1 MPFNETNRPLSR
13 RLDHTEMNTAP
24 NGQDFLRLISSQ
36 RDISSARDKG
46 KGVLSPQQQKWLR
59 EIPIAENGERAP
71 KIVELASVS
80 TPEHPILPGG
90 MKRFFKGETSQAND
104 EELRKQAGRYCGLDE
119 YEKAK
124 GLYKKVLDNC
134 KEKYGPKHLETAS
147 DRSG

>member
-13 RLDHTEMNTAP
+13 RLDHTEMDTAP

-46 KGVLSPQQQKWLR
+46 KGVLSPRQQKWLR

-80 TPEHPILPGG
+80 TLEHPILLGEE
-90 MKRFFKGETSQAND
+90 KKWLINYKGVLVQNNIIS
-104 EELRKQAGRYCGLDE
+104 
-119 YEKAK
+119 YE
-124 GLYKKVLDNC
+124 NM
-134 KEKYGPKHLETAS
+134 
-147 DRSG
+147 